1 MTQKYTLDNG
11 MKAVLT
17 GMPYMKSVSIGIFVK
32 SGSVYETAQNNGIAH
47 FIEHMLFKG
56 TKNRTA
62 RQISEESD
70 ELGGTLNAYTAE
82 ECTCLYIKVL
92 ADDIARALDLLFD
105 IALNPVFDGDAIENE
120 KKVILEEISGAEDN
134 PEDAAQEMLMSNM
147 FRGHPVGMPVLGSAE
162 NVRNFTRDEIEAFYR
177 RRYIPQNM
185 TVSVAGRFDERIVND
200 IIREKT
206 LNVKPCIAPERDI
219 AVPANI
225 FGGIYRGIR
234 DIGQLQ
240 LVAGYPSAARFDES
254 LYAFILLSGILSGDS
269 SSRLFRRL
277 REENGLVYNVD
288 AAAMEYLST
297 GVFVLSTGFS
307 AENADKVISVIR
319 SEIYDILQN
328 GVTEQETMRTKRNIV
343 ASLELESESTMS
355 VMASGGKRLLYGI
368 ELDSDEIKNKY
379 LSVSREDIQSAA
391 KAAFSDKTK
400 EAVAVIGDCEG
411 IESFSIIA

>member
-92 ADDIARALDLLFD
+92 ADDVARALDLLFD

-120 KKVILEEISGAEDN
+120 KKVILEEIS
-134 PEDAAQEMLMSNM
+134 
-147 FRGHPVGMPVLGSAE
+147 VLGSAE

-185 TVSVAGRFDERIVND
+185 TVSVAGRFDEKIVND

-206 LNVKPCIAPERDI
+206 LNVKPCIAPEKDI

-368 ELDSDEIKNKY
+368 ELNSDEIKNKY

-400 EAVAVIGDCEG
+400 EAVAVIGDCG
-411 IESFSIIA
+411 SIESFSIIA